1 MEKAARYGNIE
12 QNNIIFTFN
21 FPPSF
26 WISFSNS
33 SSVAHLRLSPTE
45 KDFISALQLMLL
57 LMKGIRDLYPII
69 KVSLNVWLPHIS
81 YSFSSLYV
89 WGLAVV
95 GITCDQ
101 KLRSA
106 GPAHVARHR
115 WRIQQIPAPDKPMFP
130 HKHKYNEIQIKRN
143 RNMYQKLK

>member
-1 MEKAARYGNIE
+1 MNKTTSY
-12 QNNIIFTFN
+12 
-21 FPPSF
+21 SLL
-26 WISFSNS
+26 ISPQVFGFHFSNS

-69 KVSLNVWLPHIS
+69 KISLQLNVLLPHIS

>member
-1 MEKAARYGNIE
+1 MENAARYGNIE
-12 QNNIIFTFN
+12 QNNIMFTFN

-33 SSVAHLRLSPTE
+33 SSLKIFTE
-45 KDFISALQLMLL
+45 KLQDFISALHLMLL
-57 LMKGIRDLYPII
+57 LMKVCILYHH
-69 KVSLNVWLPHIS
+69 SNLLQLNVLLSHIS

-115 WRIQQIPAPDKPMFP
+115 WRIQQIPAPDKPMFLQ
-130 HKHKYNEIQIKRN
+130 KHKYNEIQIKRN
-143 RNMYQKLK
+143 KFK